1 MDRIDRVETFE
12 ARVPLAH
19 PLTVGSAQITH
30 RTYSIVRITTS
41 DGITGVGYCYSRGL
55 PIAKVIE
62 AVMSPHIIKE
72 TAESA
77 DEIRGKLLAA
87 NWQSSEHGTLTS
99 GLSAIDIA
107 LNDIMA
113 KRSGKSVAQ
122 FLGSD
127 LKEIPVYS
135 VIGYDNGSDE
145 AGLEE
150 EIDYALSRGI
160 KSFKIV
166 VGAKSPERDAHRI
179 KTLRNRV
186 GENALIGVDA
196 FRTFGDLEKA
206 KSRINLFKEYGISF
220 VEDAFL
226 ESQGKLSIALREQTG
241 VPVSFG
247 ESLASASMAQQ
258 VIDYNQVEVLRID
271 ALVIGGV
278 SEFLKAADY
287 ADSSGVKYS
296 THIHTEVPSQIAA
309 ATKNRYAGG
318 IEYLD
323 PKYEID
329 LFHHLL
335 LRPIEISDGQAQLST
350 EPGFGIEWDWKAIQR
365 YSA

>member
-19 PLTVGSAQITH
+19 PLTVGSARITH
-30 RTYSIVRITTS
+30 RTYSIVRITSS
-41 DGITGVGYCYSRGL
+41 DGITGIGYCYSRGL
-55 PIAKVIE
+55 PIAQIINAVIT
-62 AVMSPHIIKE
+62 PHIIQQ
-72 TAESA
+72 TAESP
-77 DEIRGKLLAA
+77 DEIRKRLIAA

-99 GLSAIDIA
+99 GFSAVDIA
-107 LNDIMA
+107 LTDIMA

-135 VIGYDNGSDE
+135 VIGYDNGHDE
-145 AGLEE
+145 TGLEE
-150 EIDYALSRGI
+150 EIDHALSRGI

-166 VGAKSPERDAHRI
+166 VGAKSPQRDAHRI
-179 KTLRNRV
+179 KVLRNRV
-186 GENALIGVDA
+186 GEKALIGVDA
-196 FRTFGDLEKA
+196 FRTFGDLEKG
-206 KSRINLFKEYGISF
+206 KQRVDLFKEYGISF
-220 VEDAFL
+220 IEDAFL
-226 ESQGKLSIALREQTG
+226 ESQGKLTIALREQTD

-247 ESLASASMAQQ
+247 ESLASASMVEQ
-258 VIDYNQVEVLRID
+258 VVDYNQVDVLRID

-287 ADSSGVKYS
+287 ADRFGIKYS
-296 THIHTEVPSQIAA
+296 THIHTEVHSQIAA

-335 LRPIEISDGQAQLST
+335 VKPIVISDGKAQLST
-350 EPGFGIEWDWKAIQR
+350 EPGFGIEWDWNAIQR